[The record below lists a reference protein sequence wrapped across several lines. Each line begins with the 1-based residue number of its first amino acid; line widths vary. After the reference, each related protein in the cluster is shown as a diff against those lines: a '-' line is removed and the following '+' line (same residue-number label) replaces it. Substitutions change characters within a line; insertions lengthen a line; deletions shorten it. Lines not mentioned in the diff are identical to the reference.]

1 MLHYLFRLIFFSSKF
16 HTLLNEIVNA
26 KFHHLQANKEPS
38 AEISIQV

>member
-1 MLHYLFRLIFFSSKF
+1 MLHYLFRLIFSSKF